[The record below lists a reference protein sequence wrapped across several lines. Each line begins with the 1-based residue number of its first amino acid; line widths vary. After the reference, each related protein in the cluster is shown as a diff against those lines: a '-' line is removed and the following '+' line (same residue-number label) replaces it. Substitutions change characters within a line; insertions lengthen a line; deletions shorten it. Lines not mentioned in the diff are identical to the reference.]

1 MLSAKMWFGLGM
13 LAGAAVGAAF
23 VYRKAK
29 EDAMK
34 AASEEIEAY
43 KEAFNKSKVST
54 PEKPQDRVEGAL
66 NPLQTPLTKPAA
78 SALVREFASRR
89 PDLASEVEHN
99 ITDANEATEVVREA
113 YVHGG
118 EIPNINVLPTVISLQ
133 EWSTGGG
140 FEDVELVYYE
150 EDEVLLIVDDDE
162 IVENIEDLVG
172 DALTR
177 FGQTDPGDEDL
188 VIVRNFSMLTDYSI
202 ARVHSSY
209 HSHHGL

>member
-1 MLSAKMWFGLGM
+1 MTSKMWFALGM

-23 VYRKAK
+23 VYRKAR

-34 AASEEIEAY
+34 AASEEIDAY
-43 KEAFNKSKVST
+43 RAALEKRGVST

-66 NPLQTPLTKPAA
+66 KPIESPLTKPAA

-89 PDLASEVEHN
+89 PDLAEQVEHN
-99 ITDANEATEVVREA
+99 ITDANEATDAVRKA
-113 YVHGG
+113 YMQGG
-118 EIPNINVLPTVISLQ
+118 EIPKMDVLPTIISLQ
-133 EWSTGGG
+133 EWSNGGG

-150 EDEVLLIVDDDE
+150 EDEVLLNVEDDE
-162 IVENIEDLVG
+162 IVEDVVDLVG

-202 ARVHSSY
+202 TKVHSSY
-209 HSHHGL
+209 HSHQGL